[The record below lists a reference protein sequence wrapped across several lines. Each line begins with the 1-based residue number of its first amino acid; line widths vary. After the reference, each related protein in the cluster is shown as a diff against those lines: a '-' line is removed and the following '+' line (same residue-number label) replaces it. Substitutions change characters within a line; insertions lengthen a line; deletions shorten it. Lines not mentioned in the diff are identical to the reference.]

1 ETAALLIAS
10 AVPVDTSHRVGA
22 NLRQALHARDVVQ
35 TAKGVVM
42 ARDGLDEDAAFQVL
56 VGQARTT
63 NRVLADVARQVI
75 STRGAER
82 AEGAEG
88 SIR

>member
-1 ETAALLIAS
+1 
-10 AVPVDTSHRVGA
+10 
-22 NLRQALHARDVVQ
+22 
-35 TAKGVVM
+35 M